1 MRGRL
6 VEPRFFVCEM
16 APAGSIAKQTRAI
29 MSDFLK
35 LILLLELVA
44 GADAKLSRGE
54 VGVKRGLGILPM

>member
-1 MRGRL
+1 MG
-6 VEPRFFVCEM
+6 
-16 APAGSIAKQTRAI
+16 
-29 MSDFLK
+29 DFLK